1 MGLEVRTGIAHTGVV
16 AIIEGGRPGPMVAI
30 RADMDGLPVTEQTGL
45 PFASTARGEYNGLE
59 TGVMHACGH
68 DSHMAMALG
77 AASVLNAVKSELA
90 GSVMMI
96 FQPAEESA
104 PPGEEGGAELMLKEG
119 LWDARKP
126 EAVFGL
132 HVGIN
137 QPGGQISVRSG
148 PQLAAVDSF
157 TVVVKGKQTH
167 GARPWNG
174 VDPIVVAAQ
183 IVLGLQTIES
193 RQVDVTLAPS
203 IVSVGR
209 INGGIR
215 NNVIPDSVEMEGTIR
230 TFDAAMRDQI
240 HMRIERTARLI
251 AQSAGAEI
259 DFKLETGYPA
269 TVNDAALYKRMM
281 PTLQRIS
288 GDQPI
293 NEVLPQTVAE
303 DFSVFAN
310 ATPGLYLFI
319 GNGEP
324 GVDPDT
330 LPSNH
335 SPFFDMYEPGMQLGV
350 SAFVHMVAD
359 YLEAE

>member
-1 MGLEVRTGIAHTGVV
+1 
-16 AIIEGGRPGPMVAI
+16 
-30 RADMDGLPVTEQTGL
+30 
-45 PFASTARGEYNGLE
+45 
-59 TGVMHACGH
+59 
-68 DSHMAMALG
+68 
-77 AASVLNAVKSELA
+77 
-90 GSVMMI
+90 
-96 FQPAEESA
+96 
-104 PPGEEGGAELMLKEG
+104 
-119 LWDARKP
+119 
-126 EAVFGL
+126 
-132 HVGIN
+132 
-137 QPGGQISVRSG
+137 
-148 PQLAAVDSF
+148 
-157 TVVVKGKQTH
+157 
-167 GARPWNG
+167 
-174 VDPIVVAAQ
+174 
-183 IVLGLQTIES
+183 
-193 RQVDVTLAPS
+193 
-203 IVSVGR
+203 
-209 INGGIR
+209 
-215 NNVIPDSVEMEGTIR
+215 MEGTIR